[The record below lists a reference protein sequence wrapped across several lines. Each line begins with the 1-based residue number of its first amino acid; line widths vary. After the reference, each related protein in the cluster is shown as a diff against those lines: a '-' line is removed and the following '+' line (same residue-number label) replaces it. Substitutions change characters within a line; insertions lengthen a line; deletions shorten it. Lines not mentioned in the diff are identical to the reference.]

1 MSDREHRQK
10 SFRNA
15 RETAL
20 LAAQLK
26 SLKKEAEATHR
37 TSTPST
43 PSHIEIITNHNPS
56 EAQMADALHKISDL
70 KKSVSSVAEDTGIGR
85 HALRNAVK
93 RVHECGSILST
104 PGRNSFWTTEMSE
117 VNVAKMKSNDMRGNS
132 ALDLTIDTKK
142 TTLDIGNL
150 QPHLIEGTFANQV
163 FTTRNEVMEKKLG
176 RPLKPS
182 EKVMCSNDTLRK
194 IKKQEGVTLNA
205 NSSSS
210 TQSERRYEALNDPYN
225 CLSPACQV
233 SALFPENYDQS
244 LIFNYDSSSHFLN
257 AFYKQKIVVA
267 NESIEAL
274 NEQHRNPTHTE
285 DMSKNRSV
293 SYGALTSARG
303 VLEAFIV
310 FVKDQCF
317 NGKDPEAWE
326 FAGKFYYSI
335 LIHYNISSS

>member
-1 MSDREHRQK
+1 
-10 SFRNA
+10 
-15 RETAL
+15 
-20 LAAQLK
+20 
-26 SLKKEAEATHR
+26 
-37 TSTPST
+37 
-43 PSHIEIITNHNPS
+43 
-56 EAQMADALHKISDL
+56 
-70 KKSVSSVAEDTGIGR
+70 
-85 HALRNAVK
+85 
-93 RVHECGSILST
+93 
-104 PGRNSFWTTEMSE
+104 
-117 VNVAKMKSNDMRGNS
+117 
-132 ALDLTIDTKK
+132 
-142 TTLDIGNL
+142 
-150 QPHLIEGTFANQV
+150 
-163 FTTRNEVMEKKLG
+163 MEKKLG

-225 CLSPACQV
+225 CVSLACQV
-233 SALFPENYDQS
+233 STLFPENYDQS

-303 VLEAFIV
+303 ILEAFIV
-310 FVKDQCF
+310 FVKDKCF
-317 NGKDPEAWE
+317 DGKDPEAWN
-326 FAGKFYYSI
+326 FPGKFYNSI
-335 LIHYNISSS
+335 QILYNIYSS